1 MARGVQ
7 PPPPGALRTTLIQW
21 GERQTLHRVHS
32 SLYQPDQFNPSTKG
46 DARFSPLLDGRGS
59 VVATLYAGTT
69 LDCALMETVFHD
81 VPFHPGFKA
90 LSKASHVD
98 GQVFSAIS
106 SPRHL
111 RLIDL
116 TSIALKKLGLRRADL
131 IDTEASEYSITRE
144 WAVRLY
150 ADHTDAEGL
159 LWTSRHDDRAQAVVL
174 FEPRLL
180 GLSFIPISGPESLLM
195 PDGSARSEV
204 LDLADRLDVM
214 LV

>member
-1 MARGVQ
+1 
-7 PPPPGALRTTLIQW
+7 
-21 GERQTLHRVHS
+21 
-32 SLYQPDQFNPSTKG
+32 
-46 DARFSPLLDGRGS
+46 
-59 VVATLYAGTT
+59 
-69 LDCALMETVFHD
+69 METVFHD